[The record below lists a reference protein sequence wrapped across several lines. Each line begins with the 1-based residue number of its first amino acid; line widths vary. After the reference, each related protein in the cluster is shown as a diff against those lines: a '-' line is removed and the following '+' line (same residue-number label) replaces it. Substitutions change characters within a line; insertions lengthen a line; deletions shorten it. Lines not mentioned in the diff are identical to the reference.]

1 MTTHELKSY
10 KVLIEM
16 KANNEEDFKEQLDS
30 LDCYELEWWTECH
43 NPNMKC
49 PNCKE
54 DMEQTWDC
62 NGEQSFICRSCF
74 THIGVTKLDE
84 EEIEALDEKCGV
96 EVEE

>member
-1 MTTHELKSY
+1 MIENKLKEY
-10 KVLIEM
+10 KVLVSIHAENEDVM
-16 KANNEEDFKEQLDS
+16 KEKIDALEN
-30 LDCYELEWWTECH
+30 YEIEWWVECH

-49 PNCKE
+49 PNCNK
-54 DMEQTWDC
+54 DMENNWDC